1 MTNMYFI
8 CVKVRNIKMTI
19 NKQNRISHD
28 ALYNIHEIA
37 YDLPD
42 FVWTIQTYPDLIVV
56 CGMKDIMDQM
66 DRILQIESQSK
77 QLFSYDT
84 TFNFGDFF
92 VSPLLFRHTI
102 FKESPVIPGLCVI
115 HERKLQ
121 KNHGSC
127 LKWPLLKVSALTQR
141 VFPIVTDEEKGIVN
155 AIRKFLP
162 KSIRVRCWNH
172 ILKNIHPEIHKS
184 IGRWILEKEGVYCPF
199 SGVLTNQSESFN
211 MVLKSLQQWKEVPV
225 ECILLSFYL
234 LQSFF
239 MNEIKE
245 VLLIKAIITFIHNFS
260 L

>member
-28 ALYNIHEIA
+28 ALNNIHEIA

-84 TFNFGDFF
+84 TFNLGDFF

-102 FKESPVIPGLCVI
+102 FKESPVIPGLFLI

-121 KNHGSC
+121 KTMRSC
-127 LKWPLLKVSALTQR
+127 LKWPLLKFQHLRLMIPWKNLSVS
-141 VFPIVTDEEKGIVN
+141 
-155 AIRKFLP
+155 
-162 KSIRVRCWNH
+162 
-172 ILKNIHPEIHKS
+172 
-184 IGRWILEKEGVYCPF
+184 Y
-199 SGVLTNQSESFN
+199 
-211 MVLKSLQQWKEVPV
+211 
-225 ECILLSFYL
+225 
-234 LQSFF
+234 
-239 MNEIKE
+239 
-245 VLLIKAIITFIHNFS
+245 
-260 L
+260 

>member
-1 MTNMYFI
+1 MYFI

-42 FVWTIQTYPDLIVV
+42 FVWTIQTYPDVIVV

-84 TFNFGDFF
+84 TFNIGDFF

-102 FKESPVIPGLCVI
+102 FKESPVIPGLFLI

-121 KNHGSC
+121 KKHEI
-127 LKWPLLKVSALTQR
+127 LFEMAAIKVSALTQR

-155 AIRKFLP
+155 AIRKSLP
-162 KSIRVRCWNH
+162 NSIRLNR
-172 ILKNIHPEIHKS
+172 S
-184 IGRWILEKEGVYCPF
+184 F
-199 SGVLTNQSESFN
+199 SFRKLGISKLRNCS
-211 MVLKSLQQWKEVPV
+211 VP
-225 ECILLSFYL
+225 
-234 LQSFF
+234 
-239 MNEIKE
+239 
-245 VLLIKAIITFIHNFS
+245 
-260 L
+260 